1 MNNSNNANNSNV
13 KDQSD
18 AEPIVTPATVGEP
31 EGTDATKSEPETDAG
46 ATQLSAV
53 VDPQS

>member
-13 KDQSD
+13 KDPSH
-18 AEPIVTPATVGEP
+18 AEPTAAPATVGEP
-31 EGTDATKSEPETDAG
+31 EGADTAKSEPESDAG

-53 VDPQS
+53 ADPQN